1 MNITRL
7 SWKNIVAKPL
17 NTLLSVLLFG
27 LSIGLLVFL
36 VLFNH
41 QLKQGLERN
50 LASVDLVIGAK
61 GSPLQLVLSS
71 MYHIDAPTGNIP
83 ISEVAPFLNPQHPLI
98 ASSIPLSLGDSY
110 GAYRIVGAPQTILNA
125 YDVREIDGEIYKND
139 FDAIVGSI
147 VADKLHL
154 HKGDEFQST
163 HGFLDEP
170 DLAHDHG
177 QPFVVTGILPET
189 GSVLDQLILCTPQ
202 TIWRVHEH
210 SDTSAEEGH
219 DDHAHGHAHDH
230 DHGAEAHHDHSK
242 AVVTLDSAM
251 LKTLGD
257 SVNASLRANPEQEIT
272 SMLVQFRNKTS
283 IQSLN
288 FLRNINVNTGLM
300 AASPA
305 IELNR
310 LYAMLS
316 SGTESLQY
324 IAFLIAVVAA
334 ISIFIS
340 LYTSL
345 KERHYEMA
353 MLRVAGAGPGDL
365 FKMVVLEGLWIAFIG
380 LAVGLLLGHAGM
392 ELAGDILQ
400 KSYRYAFTG
409 MIWVKEEIF
418 IVAGAIIIGLL
429 AALFPA
435 LRGSRINLHRT
446 LAEK

>member
-50 LASVDLVIGAK
+50 LASVDLVLGAK

-83 ISEVAPFLNPQHPLI
+83 LNEAAPFLNPQHPLI
-98 ASSIPLSLGDSY
+98 ASSIPLLLGDSY

-125 YDVREIDGEIYKND
+125 YGVSEIDGAIYTND

-163 HGFLDEP
+163 HGLLDEP

-177 QPFVVTGILPET
+177 QPFVVKGILPVT

-210 SDTSAEEGH
+210 TDTSAVEGH
-219 DDHAHGHAHDH
+219 EDHAHDH
-230 DHGAEAHHDHSK
+230 DHSGESQHDHSK
-242 AVVTLDSAM
+242 DIIALDSTM

-257 SVNASLRANPEQEIT
+257 SVIAVLRANPDQEVT
-272 SMLVQFRNKTS
+272 SILMQFRNKTS

-288 FLRNINVNTGLM
+288 FLRNINVNTALM

-310 LYAMLS
+310 LYSMLS

-324 IAFLIAVVAA
+324 IAFLIAMVAA

-365 FKMVVLEGLWIAFIG
+365 FKMVVLEGIWIAFIG
-380 LAVGLLLGHAGM
+380 LAVGLILGHLGM
-392 ELAGDILQ
+392 ELAGDMLQ

-409 MIWVKEEIF
+409 MIWVKEEIY
-418 IVAGAIIIGLL
+418 IVAGAVVIGLL

-435 LRGSRINLHRT
+435 LRGSRINLHKT
-446 LAEK
+446 LAER